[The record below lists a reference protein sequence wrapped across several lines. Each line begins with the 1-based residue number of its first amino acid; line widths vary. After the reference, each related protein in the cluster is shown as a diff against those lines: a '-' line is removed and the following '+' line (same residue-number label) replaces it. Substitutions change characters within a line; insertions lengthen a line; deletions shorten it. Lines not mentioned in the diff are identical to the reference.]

1 MMNNPEQISIPSAK
15 IIKPDTINEP
25 IFTTEAAYYELSPFA
40 KVERCFDWFFKSVMF
55 FCCMMLALLMFG
67 QVIMRYIL
75 ETPFVG
81 IEEVSILLAVWIYF
95 LGMGYATKKQE
106 HIHGGILSLV
116 VSDPVIFKTVRFF
129 CTIVCIIGACVFGY
143 YASKYALKQIDRGR
157 LSIVMQWPRWV
168 WSVSMFVGFSMMVVY
183 FIIQSVREWQEI
195 AQLKLLRDSNKGSN

>member
-1 MMNNPEQISIPSAK
+1 MNNPDPISTSSANT
-15 IIKPDTINEP
+15 IKPDIINEP
-25 IFTTEAAYYELSPFA
+25 IFTTEPAYYELSPFG
-40 KVERCFDWFFKSVMF
+40 KVEKCFDWFFKSVMF

-67 QVIMRYIL
+67 QVIMRYVL

-129 CTIVCIIGACVFGY
+129 CTIVCIFGACVFGY

-157 LSIVMQWPRWV
+157 LSIVMQWPRWI
-168 WSVSMFVGFSMMVVY
+168 WSSSMFVGFAMMIIY
-183 FIIQSVREWQEI
+183 FIIQSVRQWKEI
-195 AQLKLLRDSNKGSN
+195 AQLKLLRNSNKGIN